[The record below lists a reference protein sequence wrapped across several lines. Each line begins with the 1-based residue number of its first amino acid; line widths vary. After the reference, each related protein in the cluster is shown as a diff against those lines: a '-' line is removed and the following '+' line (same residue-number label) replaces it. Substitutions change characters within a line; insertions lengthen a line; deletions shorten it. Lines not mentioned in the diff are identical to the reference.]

1 MQATLL
7 FCDQND
13 LDFIALTQAL
23 DKELHEMYGAEQSR
37 YDALNTLEGIT
48 HAVVAYVGQ
57 KAVGCGGLKEY
68 APGVAELKRV
78 YVQPEYRR
86 QGISR
91 QIVEMLHYIAKTL
104 GYQKVILATGSL
116 QQEAMAMYAALGY
129 RRIPGYGEYAGDEI
143 ARCYEILLS
152 KEES

>member
-48 HAVVAYVGQ
+48 PVSYTHLDVY
-57 KAVGCGGLKEY
+57 
-68 APGVAELKRV
+68 KR
-78 YVQPEYRR
+78 QSLRWILSRR
-86 QGISR
+86 D
-91 QIVEMLHYIAKTL
+91 A
-104 GYQKVILATGSL
+104 
-116 QQEAMAMYAALGY
+116 
-129 RRIPGYGEYAGDEI
+129 IPGMK
-143 ARCYEILLS
+143 RS
-152 KEES
+152 R